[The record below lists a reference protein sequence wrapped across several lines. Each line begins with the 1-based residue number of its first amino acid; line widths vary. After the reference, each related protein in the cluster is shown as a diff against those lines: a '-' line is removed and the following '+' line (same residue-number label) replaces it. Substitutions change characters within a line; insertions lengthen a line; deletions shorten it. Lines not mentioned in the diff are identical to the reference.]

1 MEHGRHSETGAPAS
15 AISCFSAW
23 FPPRYIVF
31 HGVGSEAGGKYRG
44 RESGINHSPSLRTG
58 QADLPHPALQSVVL
72 PTRGVMNDPHEATEQ
87 ASPHRRPS
95 RLGIRV
101 ITMNPRRDQ
110 PSRPRRRRTESPSGT
125 ARRHSVEGIDA
136 AVRPG
141 PSTFLRSL
149 RSRPIT
155 ALPRYY
161 GRCDSCPPRGVQCSG
176 SSQRPLPPLLGEQV
190 SLIRALRLSTIPSP
204 NTAVRSASSSQG
216 RITPSTGRTERTSL
230 RELGASPFLRRLAT
244 PHRPNR
250 VQFPLLWESLL
261 TDWSFTS
268 CCSPPRLATTQLQS
282 VTSHVN
288 SERTFTSPTKC
299 AFRRT

>member
-31 HGVGSEAGGKYRG
+31 HGVGSEAGAKYRG

-87 ASPHRRPS
+87 ASPDRRPS
-95 RLGIRV
+95 HLGIRV

-110 PSRPRRRRTESPSGT
+110 RSRPRRRRTESPSGT

-161 GRCDSCPPRGVQCSG
+161 GRGDSCPPRGVQCSG

-190 SLIRALRLSTIPSP
+190 SLIHALRLPTIPSP

-216 RITPSTGRTERTSL
+216 ALPHQRVGPRELPSGNSGLRLSYAGSPHHTGRIEFS
-230 RELGASPFLRRLAT
+230 
-244 PHRPNR
+244 
-250 VQFPLLWESLL
+250 PLLWESLL

-282 VTSHVN
+282 VTSYVDL
-288 SERTFTSPTKC
+288 ERTLTSPTKC

>member
-1 MEHGRHSETGAPAS
+1 M
-15 AISCFSAW
+15 SCSGSIDA
-23 FPPRYIVF
+23 V
-31 HGVGSEAGGKYRG
+31 GVSYRG

-190 SLIRALRLSTIPSP
+190 SLIHALRLPTIPSP

-216 RITPSTGRTERTSL
+216 RVTPSTGRTERTSL

-250 VQFPLLWESLL
+250 VQSSPMGEPSYGLVVHLLLL
-261 TDWSFTS
+261 
-268 CCSPPRLATTQLQS
+268 
-282 VTSHVN
+282 
-288 SERTFTSPTKC
+288 PTPSRDDAVAVGYKL
-299 AFRRT
+299 R

>member
-1 MEHGRHSETGAPAS
+1 
-15 AISCFSAW
+15 
-23 FPPRYIVF
+23 
-31 HGVGSEAGGKYRG
+31 
-44 RESGINHSPSLRTG
+44 
-58 QADLPHPALQSVVL
+58 
-72 PTRGVMNDPHEATEQ
+72 MNDPHEATEQ

-161 GRCDSCPPRGVQCSG
+161 GRGDSCPPRGVQCSG

-190 SLIRALRLSTIPSP
+190 SLIHALRLPTIPSP

-216 RITPSTGRTERTSL
+216 ALPHQRVGPRELPSGNSGLRLSYAGSPHHTGRIEFS
-230 RELGASPFLRRLAT
+230 
-244 PHRPNR
+244 
-250 VQFPLLWESLL
+250 PLLWESLL

-282 VTSHVN
+282 VTSYVDL
-288 SERTFTSPTKC
+288 ERTLTSPTKC
-299 AFRRT
+299 AYRRT

>member
-1 MEHGRHSETGAPAS
+1 
-15 AISCFSAW
+15 
-23 FPPRYIVF
+23 
-31 HGVGSEAGGKYRG
+31 
-44 RESGINHSPSLRTG
+44 
-58 QADLPHPALQSVVL
+58 
-72 PTRGVMNDPHEATEQ
+72 MNDPHEAAEQ

-155 ALPRYY
+155 ALPRYF

-190 SLIRALRLSTIPSP
+190 SLIHALRLPTIPSP

-250 VQFPLLWESLL
+250 VQSSPMGEPSYGLVVHLLLL
-261 TDWSFTS
+261 
-268 CCSPPRLATTQLQS
+268 
-282 VTSHVN
+282 
-288 SERTFTSPTKC
+288 PTPSRDDAVAVGYKL
-299 AFRRT
+299 R